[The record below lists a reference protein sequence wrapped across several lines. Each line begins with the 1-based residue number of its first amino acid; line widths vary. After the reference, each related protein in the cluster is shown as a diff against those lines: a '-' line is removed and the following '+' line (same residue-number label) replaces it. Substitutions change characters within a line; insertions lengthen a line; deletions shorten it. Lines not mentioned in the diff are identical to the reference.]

1 MDFELPE
8 EYKMLKG
15 TVRRFVDMELIPIE
29 RNTLEGGELKP
40 EVGAR
45 LRQRAN
51 ELGLWLM
58 DVPTEYGG
66 QGLGLLSRV
75 VVWEELAR
83 TAALPNRGEGITGPD
98 VMPILYGLSDE
109 QKKDYL
115 YPVLRGEKRSCFAQ
129 TEPDAGSDPGSMR
142 TTAVRD
148 GDYYVINGVK
158 RYITFAD
165 KAAFTVLMA
174 ATDRAKGSRGGISMF
189 LVDMNAPGVSIPVKY
204 KTMMDD
210 DACEVVFDNVRV
222 PVKNRV
228 GEEGEGFKVGQKW
241 VTVSRL
247 RHGARALGVAERCLE
262 MAASYAK
269 QRVTFGAPL
278 ADRQAIQWML
288 ADSYV
293 DMHATRLMLY
303 DATCRFDRG
312 EDVRTQAYIVKLFGD
327 EMAFRVID
335 RCLQIHGGLG
345 LTTELPIER
354 FWRQQRSLLITDGP
368 SEIMRMVIARH
379 VLRTYAR

>member
-8 EYKMLKG
+8 EYKMLKE
-15 TVRRFVDMELIPIE
+15 TVRRFVDTELIPIE

-58 DVPTEYGG
+58 DVPAEYGG

-148 GDYYVINGVK
+148 GDDYVVNGVK

-174 ATDRAKGSRGGISMF
+174 ATDRARGSRGGISMF

-210 DACEVVFDNVRV
+210 DACEVVFDGVRV

-312 EDVRTQAYIVKLFGD
+312 EDMRTQAYIVKLFGD